1 MNSMKKIFIA
11 LDTDKISKAKKI
23 INECSSSELNIS
35 YKIGL
40 QLFYLK
46 GGRKFVNQISKKH
59 SIFLDL
65 KISDISNTAK
75 SALKSLKDIKFDY
88 ITVHINS
95 GYKSI
100 VEVKK
105 EAKKINKNLKVLGVT
120 VLTSFDRNSFK
131 EIGYSKS
138 IEQIVKKNSILAKK
152 AKLDGLICSGS
163 EIKIVQK
170 NFNGLII
177 VPGIRLK
184 GDNKGDQKRVF
195 SPKDVLIKKGCS
207 GIVMGRS
214 IIKGNIKNNL
224 KKLTQELK

>member
-1 MNSMKKIFIA
+1 MNNMKKIFIA
-11 LDTDKISKAKKI
+11 LDTDKIAKAKKI
-23 INECSSSELNIS
+23 INLCSSSRLNIG

-46 GGRKFVNQISKKH
+46 EGRKFVSQVSKKH
-59 SIFLDL
+59 SVFLDL
-65 KISDISNTAK
+65 KISDISNTAR
-75 SALKSLKDIKFDY
+75 STLRSLKDLKFDY

-100 VEVKK
+100 KEVKK
-105 EAKKINKNLKVLGVT
+105 EAKKINKNLKVLGVS
-120 VLTSFDRNSFK
+120 VLTSFDQKSFR
-131 EIGYSKS
+131 EIGHTKS
-138 IEQIVKKNSILAKK
+138 IEQIVKKNTMLAQK
-152 AKLDGLICSGS
+152 AKLDGLICSGD
-163 EIKIVQK
+163 EIETVQK

-184 GDNKGDQKRVF
+184 GDKKGDQKRVF
-195 SPKDVLIKKGCS
+195 SPKDVLNKKGCS